1 MGGIMRQVLV
11 AIVMGLAALAGCQQ
25 TVKIDSAFDPKA
37 AEYIHKQGE
46 GRIDGHAFLKKPNGY
61 VMHASGD
68 VIYLIPATPYARER
82 MQRLYGT
89 SKFMP
94 AIQSSRAET
103 TDPRY
108 FEFTRKTKAESNGR
122 FTFDQ
127 VAPGEYFIVTTLT
140 WKDKEHDILSR
151 GGSIYEAVTVTGKE
165 DKIIRVVVNGI

>member
-1 MGGIMRQVLV
+1 MRATLFPV
-11 AIVMGLAALAGCQQ
+11 IVGLTVLAGCQQ
-25 TVKIDSAFDPKA
+25 TVKVESSFDPKA
-37 AEYIHKQGE
+37 AEYIHKAGE

-68 VIYLIPATPYARER
+68 VIYLIPATPYAKER
-82 MQRLYGT
+82 MQRLYGA

-94 AIQSSRAET
+94 ATRINQAET

-108 FEFTRKTKAESNGR
+108 LDFTRRTKAESNGR
-122 FTFDQ
+122 FTFDK

-140 WKDKEHDILSR
+140 WKDNENDILSR
-151 GGSIYEAVTVTGKE
+151 GGSIYETVTVTGKE